1 MALRMFMSSGTGWRM
16 ISLKKSWP
24 NSMVLSHS
32 TGSSGRRGFQT
43 RWVFRATGEVKVSL
57 TCVELSGPRSS

>member
-32 TGSSGRRGFQT
+32 TGCVGTSGIPD
-43 RWVFRATGEVKVSL
+43 KVGL
-57 TCVELSGPRSS
+57 PALQAK